1 MDLKAYL
8 DEAGEKQ
15 TDFAA
20 RVDTTVATISRLV
33 GGSLRP
39 SLDLAHRIE
48 RATGGKVPT
57 EHWERPKGQP
67 IEDAPELRDV
77 A

>member
-8 DEAGEKQ
+8 EASGEKQ

-20 RVDTTVATISRLV
+20 RVNTTVATISRIV
-33 GGSLRP
+33 GGTLRP

-48 RATGGKVPT
+48 RASGGKVRT
-57 EHWERPKGQP
+57 ENWEK
-67 IEDAPELRDV
+67 PES
-77 A
+77 AAA

>member
-8 DEAGEKQ
+8 EETGEKQ
-15 TDFAA
+15 TTFAA
-20 RVDTTVATISRLV
+20 RVNTTVGTISRIV
-33 GGSLRP
+33 GGTLRP

-48 RATGGKVPT
+48 RATDGKVTT
-57 EHWERPKGQP
+57 ELWESAESR
-67 IEDAPELRDV
+67 A

>member
-8 DEAGEKQ
+8 DDTGEKQ

-20 RVDTTVATISRLV
+20 RVNTTVATISRIV

-48 RATGGKVPT
+48 RATDGKVRT
-57 EHWERPKGQP
+57 ELWEK
-67 IEDAPELRDV
+67 PES
-77 A
+77 AAA